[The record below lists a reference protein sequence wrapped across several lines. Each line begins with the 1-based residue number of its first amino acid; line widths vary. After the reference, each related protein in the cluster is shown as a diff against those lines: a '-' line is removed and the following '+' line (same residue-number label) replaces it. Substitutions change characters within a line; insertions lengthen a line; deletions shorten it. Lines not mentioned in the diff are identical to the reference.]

1 MKRRSLILGTAATL
15 GIASKIKFAGATN
28 LIPISIGYDGYSM
41 TTAPMYYASKT
52 GIFKKYGLDEKLIF
66 VPGGSTLSQAGVG
79 GSFDIAQNGYSPAIA
94 ATVAGGNLV
103 IVGGISNTLP
113 FQLVVSPNIR
123 TAADLRGKK
132 IAISKFGS
140 STDISAGFALTH
152 LGLTRNDVTIL
163 QLGGEGSRTAALLT
177 GQIDGSFEQYPRT
190 AELLQKGFH
199 VLVDLTSIDVNY
211 PNTAY
216 VTNRPFLTDHRDVV
230 EKFLMTIIDG
240 IHQYKTNSDEAIAIT
255 GEFLNVK
262 DPAIVKQAYDLYNAH
277 VFPAVPWPSQTG
289 ISLVL
294 DHLAKKN
301 PKAASFK
308 PDQFVDLTPLQDL
321 QKNGFLSKFQ

>member
-1 MKRRSLILGTAATL
+1 MKRRSLMIGSAVTIGMAAA
-15 GIASKIKFAGATN
+15 IRDASADG

-66 VPGGSTLSQAGVG
+66 VSGGSTLSQAGVG

-94 ATVAGGNLV
+94 ATVEGGDLV

-113 FQLVVSPNIR
+113 FQLVVSANINS
-123 TAADLRGKK
+123 AADLRGKK
-132 IAISKFGS
+132 LAISKFGS
-140 STDISAGFALTH
+140 STDISAGFALKH
-152 LGLTRNDVTIL
+152 LGLTRDDVTLL
-163 QLGGEGSRTAALLT
+163 QLGGEGSRTAALMS

-190 AELLQKGFH
+190 AELIAQGFH
-199 VLVDLTSIDVNY
+199 VLVDLATIDVNY

-216 VTNRPFLTDHRDVV
+216 VTNRKFVTTQIAVV

-240 IHQYKTNSDEAIAIT
+240 VHQYKTNPEQAIAIT

-262 DPAIVKQAYDLYNAH
+262 DPAIVKQAYDMYNTH
-277 VFPAVPWPSQTG
+277 VFPNIPWPSEAG
-289 ISLVL
+289 ITLVL
-294 DHLAKKN
+294 QGLAKKN

-308 PDQFVDLTPLQDL
+308 PEQFVDLTPLNNL
-321 QKNGFLSKFQ
+321 QKSGFLAKFQ

>member
-1 MKRRSLILGTAATL
+1 MKRRSLMIGSAVAIGVATTKRNVSAAGLT
-15 GIASKIKFAGATN
+15 
-28 LIPISIGYDGYSM
+28 PITIGYDGYSM

-66 VPGGSTLSQAGVG
+66 VSGGSTLSQAGVG

-94 ATVAGGNLV
+94 ATVEGGDLV

-113 FQLVVSPNIR
+113 FQLVVTSKINS
-123 TAADLRGKK
+123 AADLRGKK

-140 STDISAGFALTH
+140 STDISASFALKH
-152 LGLTRNDVTIL
+152 LGLTRDDVTIL
-163 QLGGEGSRTAALLT
+163 QLGGEGSRTAALMS

-190 AELLQKGFH
+190 AELKAKGFH
-199 VLVDLTSIDVNY
+199 VLVDLTSIDVSY

-216 VTNRPFLTDHRDVV
+216 VTNRPFLKNHEDIV
-230 EKFLMTIIDG
+230 EQFLMTIIDG
-240 IHQYKTNSDEAIAIT
+240 LHQYKTNPEQAIALT

-262 DPAIVKQAYDLYNAH
+262 DLSIVKQAYDLYNAH
-277 VFPAVPWPSQTG
+277 VFPNIPWPSQPG

-294 DHLAKKN
+294 KHLEKKN

-308 PDQFVDLTPLQDL
+308 PEQFVDLTPLNNL
-321 QKNGFLSKFQ
+321 QKSGFLAKFI